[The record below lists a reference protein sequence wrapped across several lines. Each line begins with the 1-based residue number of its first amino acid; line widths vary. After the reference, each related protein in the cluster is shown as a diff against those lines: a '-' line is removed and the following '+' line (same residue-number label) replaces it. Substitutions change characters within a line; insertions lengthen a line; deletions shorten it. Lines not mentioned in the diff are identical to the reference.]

1 MNVQNAQKI
10 EGGFTKCIPDL
21 QGPLLQSSAAL
32 YLLQAVHDLKCLQQ
46 VHQTTKYS
54 NLDSSKWNLVWSDEF
69 PGDSVDTNKWSF
81 TIGGGGFGNNEQ
93 QYYTDS
99 TENAYIENG
108 CLVLNAIQ
116 ESNGEENYT
125 SAKLSST
132 SSWTY
137 GRYEFRAKL
146 PGGTGLWPAIWMLP
160 KNINVYGGEW
170 PICGEIDIM
179 EYMGSD
185 RDTVLGTLHYGNPW
199 VYNTGYYDINGSF
212 EDDFHDFV
220 LEWLPGEFRWY
231 VDGNLYQIQQDWYSA
246 DSSGTYSYP
255 APFDQEFYLMLNLAV
270 GGFFPGDPNPADW
283 TSTKFYIDYVRVY
296 EYGGD
301 LTPDSGSS
309 STQTPNV
316 NLLQNSDFTTDYAGW
331 TTWSENGAVFSVA
344 DSTLKADIYT
354 TLPNTWSTQFYQNVD
369 VYSSTTYRISFRA
382 KSSVSRPITIGV
394 EGVNNAALF
403 NSTFTA
409 TPEWQTYTYD
419 FAPSVS
425 CGGAKLLF
433 FLGNVEGSQN
443 VEHTVSFDDITLI
456 PLPDDI
462 VTNGNFVNDLT
473 SWSTWTENGSTY
485 SVDAGEQCFVAN
497 IPTTLPNAWSAQ
509 LYQVID
515 VPASGSYRVTFKA
528 KASMNREIRL
538 ALEKDGQS
546 PLMDETMSVSADWTN
561 YSYDFTVSSAA
572 SGVKLVFMLGNV
584 GTTENMAHTISID
597 DISLYKVS

>member
-1 MNVQNAQKI
+1 MHTR
-10 EGGFTKCIPDL
+10 FTRALVAVICCIVL
-21 QGPLLQSSAAL
+21 VASCARLEVFATSTSN
-32 YLLQAVHDLKCLQQ
+32 
-46 VHQTTKYS
+46 TKYS

-212 EDDFHDFV
+212 EDDFYDFV

-255 APFDQEFYLMLNLAV
+255 APFDQEFYLMLNLAI

>member
-1 MNVQNAQKI
+1 MHTR
-10 EGGFTKCIPDL
+10 FTRALAAVICCIVL
-21 QGPLLQSSAAL
+21 VASCARLEVFAAS
-32 YLLQAVHDLKCLQQ
+32 
-46 VHQTTKYS
+46 TSNTKYS

-69 PGDSVDTNKWSF
+69 SGDSVDTNKWSF

-160 KNINVYGGEW
+160 KDINVYGGEW

-220 LEWLPGEFRWY
+220 LEWLLGEFRWY

-255 APFDQEFYLMLNLAV
+255 APFNQEFYLMLNLAV

-296 EYGGD
+296 EYDGD

-369 VYSSTTYRISFRA
+369 VYSSTTYRVSFRA

-419 FAPSVS
+419 FSPSVS
-425 CGGAKLLF
+425 CSGAKLLF
-433 FLGNVEGSQN
+433 FLGNVDGSQN
-443 VEHTVSFDDITLI
+443 VEHTVYFDDITLI

-462 VTNGNFVNDLT
+462 VTNGNFANDLT

-497 IPTTLPNAWSAQ
+497 IPTTLPNPWSAQ

-515 VPASGSYRVTFKA
+515 VPAAGSYRVTFKA

-561 YSYDFTVSSAA
+561 YSYDFTASSAA

-597 DISLYKVS
+597 DISLYKIS

>member
-1 MNVQNAQKI
+1 MHTR
-10 EGGFTKCIPDL
+10 FTRALVAVICCIVL
-21 QGPLLQSSAAL
+21 VASCARLEVFATSTSN
-32 YLLQAVHDLKCLQQ
+32 
-46 VHQTTKYS
+46 TKYS

-160 KNINVYGGEW
+160 KDINVYGGEW

-369 VYSSTTYRISFRA
+369 VYSSTTYRVSFRA
-382 KSSVSRPITIGV
+382 RSSVSRPITIGV
-394 EGVNNAALF
+394 EGVNNSTLF

-485 SVDAGEQCFVAN
+485 SVDAGEQCFVVN

-515 VPASGSYRVTFKA
+515 VPAAGSYRVTFKA

>member
-1 MNVQNAQKI
+1 MHTR
-10 EGGFTKCIPDL
+10 FTKALAAVICCIVL
-21 QGPLLQSSAAL
+21 VASCARLEVFAAS
-32 YLLQAVHDLKCLQQ
+32 
-46 VHQTTKYS
+46 TSNTKYG

-69 PGDSVDTNKWSF
+69 SGDSVDTNKWSF

-160 KNINVYGGEW
+160 KDINVYGGEW

-255 APFDQEFYLMLNLAV
+255 APFNQEFYLMLNLAV

-296 EYGGD
+296 EYDGD

-369 VYSSTTYRISFRA
+369 VYSSTTYRVSFRA

-394 EGVNNAALF
+394 EGVNNATLF

-419 FAPSVS
+419 FSPSVS
-425 CGGAKLLF
+425 CSGAKLLF
-433 FLGNVEGSQN
+433 FLGNVDGSQN
-443 VEHTVSFDDITLI
+443 VEHTVYFDDITLI

-462 VTNGNFVNDLT
+462 VTNGNFANDLT

-497 IPTTLPNAWSAQ
+497 IPTTLPNPWSAQ

-515 VPASGSYRVTFKA
+515 LPAAGSYRVAFKA

-546 PLMDETMSVSADWTN
+546 PLMDETMSVSGDWTN

-584 GTTENMAHTISID
+584 GTTENIAHTISID

>member
-1 MNVQNAQKI
+1 MHTR
-10 EGGFTKCIPDL
+10 FTRALVAVICCIVL
-21 QGPLLQSSAAL
+21 VASCARLEVFATSTSN
-32 YLLQAVHDLKCLQQ
+32 
-46 VHQTTKYS
+46 TKYS

-220 LEWLPGEFRWY
+220 LEWLPGEFRWD

>member
-1 MNVQNAQKI
+1 MHTR
-10 EGGFTKCIPDL
+10 FTRALVAVICCIVL
-21 QGPLLQSSAAL
+21 VASCARLEVFATSTSN
-32 YLLQAVHDLKCLQQ
+32 
-46 VHQTTKYS
+46 TKYS

-212 EDDFHDFV
+212 EDDCHDFV

>member
-1 MNVQNAQKI
+1 
-10 EGGFTKCIPDL
+10 
-21 QGPLLQSSAAL
+21 
-32 YLLQAVHDLKCLQQ
+32 
-46 VHQTTKYS
+46 
-54 NLDSSKWNLVWSDEF
+54 
-69 PGDSVDTNKWSF
+69 
-81 TIGGGGFGNNEQ
+81 
-93 QYYTDS
+93 
-99 TENAYIENG
+99 
-108 CLVLNAIQ
+108 
-116 ESNGEENYT
+116 
-125 SAKLSST
+125 
-132 SSWTY
+132 
-137 GRYEFRAKL
+137 
-146 PGGTGLWPAIWMLP
+146 
-160 KNINVYGGEW
+160 
-170 PICGEIDIM
+170 
-179 EYMGSD
+179 
-185 RDTVLGTLHYGNPW
+185 
-199 VYNTGYYDINGSF
+199 
-212 EDDFHDFV
+212 
-220 LEWLPGEFRWY
+220 
-231 VDGNLYQIQQDWYSA
+231 
-246 DSSGTYSYP
+246 
-255 APFDQEFYLMLNLAV
+255 MLNLAV

-296 EYGGD
+296 EYDGD

-369 VYSSTTYRISFRA
+369 VYSSTTYRVSFRA

-419 FAPSVS
+419 FSPSVS
-425 CGGAKLLF
+425 CSGAKLLF
-433 FLGNVEGSQN
+433 FLGNVDGSQN
-443 VEHTVSFDDITLI
+443 VEHTVYFDDITLI

-462 VTNGNFVNDLT
+462 VTNGNFANDLT

-497 IPTTLPNAWSAQ
+497 IPTTLPNPWSAQ

-515 VPASGSYRVTFKA
+515 VPAAGSYRVTFKA

-561 YSYDFTVSSAA
+561 YSYDFTASSAA

>member
-1 MNVQNAQKI
+1 MHTR
-10 EGGFTKCIPDL
+10 FTRALAAVICCIVL
-21 QGPLLQSSAAL
+21 VASCARLEVFATSTSN
-32 YLLQAVHDLKCLQQ
+32 
-46 VHQTTKYS
+46 TKYS

-69 PGDSVDTNKWSF
+69 SGDSVDTNKWSF

-137 GRYEFRAKL
+137 GRYEFRGKL

-160 KNINVYGGEW
+160 KDINVYGGEW

-199 VYNTGYYDINGSF
+199 VYNTGYYDINESF

-296 EYGGD
+296 EYDGD

-331 TTWSENGAVFSVA
+331 TTWSENGSVFSVA

-382 KSSVSRPITIGV
+382 RSSVSRPITIGV
-394 EGVNNAALF
+394 EGVNNATLF

-419 FAPSVS
+419 FSPSVS
-425 CGGAKLLF
+425 CSGAKLLF
-433 FLGNVEGSQN
+433 FLGNVDGSQN
-443 VEHTVSFDDITLI
+443 VEHTVYFDDITLI
-456 PLPDDI
+456 PLPDEI
-462 VTNGNFVNDLT
+462 VTNGNFANDLT

-497 IPTTLPNAWSAQ
+497 IPTTLPNPWSAQ

-515 VPASGSYRVTFKA
+515 VPAAGSYRVTFKA

-546 PLMDETMSVSADWTN
+546 PLMDETMSVSGDWTN

-597 DISLYKVS
+597 DVSLYKVS

>member
-1 MNVQNAQKI
+1 MHTR
-10 EGGFTKCIPDL
+10 FTRALAAVICCIVL
-21 QGPLLQSSAAL
+21 VASCARLEVFAAS
-32 YLLQAVHDLKCLQQ
+32 
-46 VHQTTKYS
+46 TSNTKYS

-69 PGDSVDTNKWSF
+69 SGDSVDTNKWSF

-160 KNINVYGGEW
+160 KDINVYGGEW

-220 LEWLPGEFRWY
+220 LEWLPGEFHWY

-255 APFDQEFYLMLNLAV
+255 APFNQEFYLMLNLAV

-296 EYGGD
+296 EYDGD

-369 VYSSTTYRISFRA
+369 VYSSTTYRVSFRA

-419 FAPSVS
+419 FSPSVS
-425 CGGAKLLF
+425 CSGAKLLF
-433 FLGNVEGSQN
+433 FLGNVDGSQN
-443 VEHTVSFDDITLI
+443 VEHTVYFDDITLI

-462 VTNGNFVNDLT
+462 VTNGNFANDLT

-497 IPTTLPNAWSAQ
+497 IPTTLPNPWSAQ

-515 VPASGSYRVTFKA
+515 VPAAGSYRVTFKA

-561 YSYDFTVSSAA
+561 YSYDFTASSAA

-597 DISLYKVS
+597 DISLYKIS

>member
-1 MNVQNAQKI
+1 MHTR
-10 EGGFTKCIPDL
+10 FTRALVAVICCIVL
-21 QGPLLQSSAAL
+21 VASCARLEVFATSTSN
-32 YLLQAVHDLKCLQQ
+32 
-46 VHQTTKYS
+46 TKYS

-160 KNINVYGGEW
+160 KDINVYGGEW

-212 EDDFHDFV
+212 EDDFHDFA

-369 VYSSTTYRISFRA
+369 VYSSTTYRVSFRA

-409 TPEWQTYTYD
+409 TPEWQMYTYD
-419 FAPSVS
+419 FSPSVS
-425 CGGAKLLF
+425 CSGAKLLF
-433 FLGNVEGSQN
+433 FLGNVDGSQN
-443 VEHTVSFDDITLI
+443 VEHTVYFDDITLI

-462 VTNGNFVNDLT
+462 VTNGNFANDLT

-497 IPTTLPNAWSAQ
+497 IPTTLPNPWSAQ

-515 VPASGSYRVTFKA
+515 VPAAGSYRVTFKA